1 MCSGPAVGV
10 VAGSKLPSY
19 CIMSKTL
26 AVARRIES
34 LGEGMRIHISEVRD
48 CVIMTCTIKHLTQDS
63 KQLLDKVG
71 GFRCDYHGTLEL
83 GVSLDFVKIFSFYQY
98 ICCSVSRMRNWTHF
112 G

>member
-1 MCSGPAVGV
+1 MTKIFDMNGKISFSLSCSGPAVGV

-34 LGEGMRIHISEVRD
+34 LGEGMRIHISEVREHGQ
-48 CVIMTCTIKHLTQDS
+48 TTFTLKHFTQDS

-83 GVSLDFVKIFSFYQY
+83 GVSSL
-98 ICCSVSRMRNWTHF
+98 
-112 G
+112 

>member
-1 MCSGPAVGV
+1 MTKIFDMNGKISLSLSCSGPAVGV

-34 LGEGMRIHISEVRD
+34 LGEGMRIHISEVRNL
-48 CVIMTCTIKHLTQDS
+48 VQITFTINYFSQDS

-83 GVSLDFVKIFSFYQY
+83 GVSMDFVKIF
-98 ICCSVSRMRNWTHF
+98 
-112 G
+112 